1 MDVPPRPDRVEDTT
15 SVVPPAT
22 WRAWEALGIFVV
34 ALVLAGIADVALQQV
49 VTSCQGTYLVQIAA
63 GELGLGVA
71 VLGWLRIVDHAPFAA
86 LGLPRRPLG
95 DLGVGV
101 LGGAILVVVGDA
113 ALVLVREL
121 VILVSGHAPRQPNQV
136 VACVRGGWIW
146 AIAPV
151 ILLAAPLGEEL
162 FFRGYVYRG
171 LRRRLP
177 VWAAALV
184 SGIVFGASHF
194 AGVDFLTLIPGLAVV
209 GIGLALV
216 YERRQSLLAS
226 MTAHATFNVVGLLAI
241 ALSRR

>member
-1 MDVPPRPDRVEDTT
+1 MDLPPRPDLDAAAPR
-15 SVVPPAT
+15 AT
-22 WRAWEALGIFVV
+22 WRAWEAVGIFVV
-34 ALVLAGIADVALQQV
+34 ALVAAALVDLALQQV
-49 VTSCQGTYLVQIAA
+49 VTSCQGTYLVQAAA
-63 GELGLGVA
+63 GELGLGIA
-71 VLGWLRIVDHAPFAA
+71 VLGWVRVVDHAPLAS
-86 LGLPRRPLG
+86 LGLPRRPWG
-95 DLGVGV
+95 DLGVG
-101 LGGAILVVVGDA
+101 LLAGAILVVVGDS
-113 ALVLVREL
+113 ALLVVREL
-121 VILVSGHAPRQPNQV
+121 VVLVSGHEPTQPNQV

-151 ILLAAPLGEEL
+151 IILAAPFGEEL
-162 FFRGYVYRG
+162 LFRGYLYQG
-171 LRRRLP
+171 LRRRMP
-177 VWAAALV
+177 VWAAAVV

>member
-1 MDVPPRPDRVEDTT
+1 MDLPPRPDVDPSAPR
-15 SVVPPAT
+15 AT
-22 WRAWEALGIFVV
+22 WRAWEAAGIFVV
-34 ALVLAGIADVALQQV
+34 ALIVAALIDLALQRV
-49 VTSCQGTYLVQIAA
+49 VTSCQGTYLVQAAA
-63 GELGLGVA
+63 GELGLGIA
-71 VLGWLRIVDHAPFAA
+71 VLGWVRVVDHAPFSA

-101 LGGAILVVVGDA
+101 LAGAILVVIGDA

-121 VILVSGHAPRQPNQV
+121 VILVSGHPPRQPDQV
-136 VACVRGGWIW
+136 VACVRGGWVW

-151 ILLAAPLGEEL
+151 IILAAPLGEEL
-162 FFRGYVYRG
+162 FFRGYLYQG
-171 LRRRLP
+171 FRRRLP
-177 VWAAALV
+177 VWGAALS
-184 SGIVFGASHF
+184 SGLIFGASHF

>member
-1 MDVPPRPDRVEDTT
+1 MDVPPRPDVDAGAPR
-15 SVVPPAT
+15 AT
-22 WRAWEALGIFVV
+22 WRPWEALGIFVV

-49 VTSCQGTYLVQIAA
+49 VTSCQGTYLVQILA

-71 VLGWLRIVDHAPFAA
+71 VLGWVRVVDHAPFAA
-86 LGLPRRPLG
+86 LGIPRRPLG

-101 LGGAILVVVGDA
+101 LAGAILVVVGDA
-113 ALVLVREL
+113 SLVLVREL
-121 VILVSGHAPRQPNQV
+121 VIVISGHPPRQPNQV
-136 VACVRGGWIW
+136 VACVRGGWIY
-146 AIAPV
+146 AIAPAV
-151 ILLAAPLGEEL
+151 ILAAPFGEEL
-162 FFRGYVYRG
+162 LFRGYLYQG
-171 LRRRLP
+171 LRRRMP
-177 VWAAALV
+177 VWAAAVV

-194 AGVDFLTLIPGLAVV
+194 GGVDFLTLIPGLAVV